1 MSRHGRARAERR
13 TGIILS
19 VPEVVA
25 AVLEAESVL
34 WRAASPLHVS
44 SEVHRRQE
52 VLDAA
57 HDSFRRSG
65 SATLPAL
72 ANRGTHS
79 ISEVRKDAH
88 QTNLHPLASLEA
100 EFCTAS
106 PRRTRGSKSHVQSLT
121 GSLLSFAD
129 YNLMTL
135 VQALD

>member
-25 AVLEAESVL
+25 AVLEAEYVL

-57 HDSFRRSG
+57 HYSFRRSG

-100 EFCTAS
+100 EFLQNGAAS
-106 PRRTRGSKSHVQSLT
+106 QGTNPHAPAK
-121 GSLLSFAD
+121 FAH
-129 YNLMTL
+129 
-135 VQALD
+135 